1 MDFRTSFDS
10 FLVML
15 DLHFRGRKSKNVKKD
30 GVNGIFWNPILG
42 HGFLMEK
49 ESLPQKIYPFPFS
62 SHPLWLKRQTY
73 ILGAAKNFG
82 SNFDRMKKC
91 ENEGQNEKQKKSC

>member
-1 MDFRTSFDS
+1 MVH
-10 FLVML
+10 FLPVVLVPL
-15 DLHFRGRKSKNVKKD
+15 DLHFRGRKSKNVRKD
-30 GVNGIFWNPILG
+30 GVNGIFCNPILG

-49 ESLPQKIYPFPFS
+49 ESLPQKIYSFPFS
-62 SHPLWLKRQTY
+62 SHPLCLKRQTC

-91 ENEGQNEKQKKSC
+91 ENEGQNEKQKKGC